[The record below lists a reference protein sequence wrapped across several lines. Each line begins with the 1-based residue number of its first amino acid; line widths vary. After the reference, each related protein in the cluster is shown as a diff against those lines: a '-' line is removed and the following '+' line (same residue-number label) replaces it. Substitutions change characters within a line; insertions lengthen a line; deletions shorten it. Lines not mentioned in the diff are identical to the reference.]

1 MKLSA
6 STLALSGHS
15 FAAACK
21 AIADCGY
28 DYVEPAYIEG
38 YAEFSEA
45 DLSPANG
52 AELKRVAA
60 NHGLAIRSVSAHVD
74 MGAGDAFARMMPRL
88 EFAVSLGARFLI
100 TNAGSTGSD
109 AIFASNLERLAPA
122 AAARGIIICVENPG
136 AGGSLFPDGQ
146 AMAAWKARIDHP
158 SIDINYDVGNI
169 FTASNE
175 AIDPA
180 ADIAASAGFA
190 HFHIKDLRSHI
201 DGWHMCAIGKGAI
214 DYAPLLARLA
224 VLQPGAAM
232 TVEMPLR
239 LWRPGRGAPKLKPI
253 FPIDKIRCELIAS
266 REFIVRHF
274 RPDSQPKTLT
284 GADYVPH
291 D

>member
-15 FAAACK
+15 FAVACE

-38 YAEFSEA
+38 YAEFTEA

-52 AELKRVAA
+52 AELKRIAA
-60 NHGLAIRSVSAHVD
+60 DHGLESRSVSAHVD
-74 MGAGDAFARMMPRL
+74 MGAGDAFARMMARID
-88 EFAVSLGARFLI
+88 FADSLGARFLI

-109 AIFASNLERLAPA
+109 AIFASNLERIAPE

-136 AGGSLFPDGQ
+136 TAGSLFPDGE
-146 AMAAWKARIDHP
+146 AMAAWKARLDHP

-180 ADIAASAGFA
+180 EDISASAGFG
-190 HFHIKDLRSHI
+190 HFHIKDLRSDT

-214 DYAPLLARLA
+214 DYHQLLGKLA
-224 VLQPGAAM
+224 LLRPGAVM

-239 LWRPGRGAPKLKPI
+239 LWRPGRGAPKLKPVFSI
-253 FPIDKIRCELIAS
+253 EAIRGELIAS

-274 RPDSQPKTLT
+274 RPDSLPTTLT